1 MKKNSGL
8 TLVEVVVAL
17 AVFMIVVAMPF
28 PILAQ
33 SGLINVNSK
42 EKLDAQEIGILV
54 VEELLVVSESQTNES
69 TLISYLDNTGLPSFG
84 QPFMC
89 DSIVCTIN
97 KDNYTVTLLFN
108 NIDTSNLVKVSVNV
122 DNMKYETLE
131 WLIYD

>member
-17 AVFMIVVAMPF
+17 AVFMIVVAMAF

-33 SGLINVNSK
+33 SGLINVKSK

-84 QPFMC
+84 QPFAY
-89 DSIVCTIN
+89 DSTVCTIN